1 VSAVEIEALL
11 KRLEALGDPRNVE
24 GMARYGI
31 RAARAFG
38 VPAAQL
44 KRLAREIGRDHALA
58 RRLWATGIYDARAL
72 AFLVDEPQ
80 AVTERQMER
89 WAADFDNWAICDGV
103 CIHLFRRTPFARA
116 KALAWSR
123 RPEEFVKRAAFALMA
138 TLAVHDRE
146 AGDEVFAVFLES
158 VEREADDERN
168 GVRKAVNWALR
179 QVGKRNAALHE
190 AAIRAGERIR
200 ARGTRAARWIASDA
214 LRELRSEAVRRR
226 LAERARAPA
235 PKARRREAR
244 GR

>member
-1 VSAVEIEALL
+1 MSAPELAAILA
-11 KRLEALGDPRNVE
+11 RLEALGDPRNVL

-31 RAARAFG
+31 RAERAFG
-38 VPAAQL
+38 VPGPQL
-44 KRLAREIGRDHALA
+44 KRLARELGRDHALA
-58 RRLWATGIYDARAL
+58 RQLWATGVYDARAL
-72 AFLVDEPQ
+72 ACLVDEPG

-89 WAADFDNWAICDGV
+89 WAGDFDNWAICDGA

-146 AGDEVFAVFLES
+146 AGDEVFEAFLES

-214 LRELRSEAVRRR
+214 LRELRSEAVCRR
-226 LAERARAPA
+226 LAERARPA
-235 PKARRREAR
+235 AARARRPAAR